1 MKKESNSNDS
11 LSNIVEFP
19 NRLDAS
25 GFSSLGL
32 GNDPIEDLLNEFK
45 DFEFVEEFD
54 DWEDFEIDDTLF
66 EDYVVET
73 SLEGI
78 ESVELLKQQIETL
91 EEINN
96 RLKYYVG
103 EINTHRQ
110 RF

>member
-25 GFSSLGL
+25 GFSSLSL

-73 SLEGI
+73 SLEGS